1 MTEDTAVQQ
10 NYSDRTKNTDNKK
23 VCIPVCTGIYTI
35 VYIYIYILFI
45 YLYYMYYSTGL
56 LALI

>member
-35 VYIYIYILFI
+35 VYIYIYIYI
-45 YLYYMYYSTGL
+45 YYLYIYTICTIL
-56 LALI
+56 LDY